1 MLVSSLKLSGYLLYY
16 LVLRYTLLVFSVSMW
31 FQLVF
36 LLSRLVRRIFLSLID
51 LSSTGS
57 TTSAAFIGETPHV
70 VKTTNLIFGF
80 MLNKTLTAKRSDLQR
95 TLSSCVSSQNILS
108 LIKSLDRLREQ
119 SLNLTAKCILLK
131 LFKTIQKLRVDKPK
145 IMSNIE
151 DDIDKLRKKEL
162 FVR

>member
-1 MLVSSLKLSGYLLYY
+1 
-16 LVLRYTLLVFSVSMW
+16 
-31 FQLVF
+31 
-36 LLSRLVRRIFLSLID
+36 